1 LFTSIGSQAC
11 GDLFIMAFEFFL
23 ALFIMGV
30 GVSFAGSATHL
41 YQGISQQ
48 AAYLRFDG
56 ESFVASLGHLFMSF
70 ICGPFI
76 MMKMGWNARENG
88 SGSIGNL
95 LLGSMVGFGWG
106 FINGLLLLG
115 VYFAIFG

>member
-1 LFTSIGSQAC
+1 
-11 GDLFIMAFEFFL
+11 MAFEFFL
-23 ALFIMGV
+23 ALFIMSV

-41 YQGISQQ
+41 YQGISRQ

-56 ESFVASLGHLFMSF
+56 ESFIASLGHLLMSF

-76 MMKMGWNARENG
+76 MMKMGWRAKMDGEG
-88 SGSIGNL
+88 ALGNL
-95 LLGSMVGFGWG
+95 VLGSLVGFGWG

-115 VYFAIFG
+115 IYFAIVG

>member
-1 LFTSIGSQAC
+1 
-11 GDLFIMAFEFFL
+11 MAFEFFL
-23 ALFIMGV
+23 ALFIMAV

-41 YQGISQQ
+41 YQGISRQ

-56 ESFVASLGHLFMSF
+56 ENFFISMGHLLMSF

-76 MMKMGWNARENG
+76 MMKMGWKSDEKG
-88 SGSIGNL
+88 SVSLGSL
-95 LLGSMVGFGWG
+95 LLGSLVGFGWG

-115 VYFAIFG
+115 LYFAILG

>member
-1 LFTSIGSQAC
+1 
-11 GDLFIMAFEFFL
+11 MAFEFFL
-23 ALFIMGV
+23 ALFIMAV
-30 GVSFAGSATHL
+30 GLSFAGSATHL
-41 YQGISQQ
+41 YQGISRQV
-48 AAYLRFDG
+48 AYLRFDG

-76 MMKMGWNARENG
+76 MMKLGWSSRDNG
-88 SGSIGNL
+88 SVSMGSL

-115 VYFAIFG
+115 LYFAILG